1 MRANKNFLDI
11 KMAKTAAP
19 KRGGKVEKRRA
30 KKGKSFTQLNS
41 NLSEL
46 LS

>member
-1 MRANKNFLDI
+1 MTNVEFSEI

-30 KKGKSFTQLNS
+30 KKGKFFIQFN
-41 NLSEL
+41 
-46 LS
+46 